1 MLKALQSDPN
11 HIHKRL
17 SDGYGEQAR
26 IKDQY
31 YLLTGRHINTDYSS
45 NEEAFKQLMDNG
57 ITHAKQFGYTLGTAL
72 TPEQMANLTTD
83 IVWLVKQPI
92 TYTTKDKDGN
102 SITKIEDVLV
112 PKLYL
117 RSANIAT
124 GALTPDG
131 RYSAVSARNI
141 DMQLTGNLDN
151 NGNVIARDTLSIDAD
166 NVTNTNRIQGEFVA
180 ITAAKIIYLTSY
192 KLPTLT
198 VNSNKR
204 FI

>member
-26 IKDQY
+26 IKDEY

-45 NEEAFKQLMDNG
+45 NEEAYKTLMDNG
-57 ITHAKQFGYTLGTAL
+57 IAAAKQFNYTLGTAL

-83 IVWLVKQPI
+83 IVWLVKEPI

-102 SITKIEDVLV
+102 TISKTEDVLV

-117 RSANIAT
+117 RSANTDT
-124 GALTPDG
+124 GTLTKDG
-131 RYSAVSARNI
+131 RYSSISGKSI
-141 DMQLTGNLDN
+141 DIQLTGNLDN
-151 NGNVIARDTLSIDAD
+151 HGNLIAKDTA
-166 NVTNTNRIQGEFVA
+166 A
-180 ITAAKIIYLTSY
+180 ITANN
-192 KLPTLT
+192 
-198 VNSNKR
+198 VNNTGAV
-204 FI
+204 